1 MGCLIPHASVS
12 LSTLGRASVPSQ
24 VKRVA
29 FLGVGTTV
37 HHSQWASTGPR
48 AQGHSWERGTVLLL
62 GKKIKQRKICVT
74 GGLGSPQER
83 PEQGCVWEG
92 KVCLLPKLR
101 GMVWPLH
108 RLPQHLPE
116 SWATE
121 VAVSKGEFKCF
132 KMLKEF
138 SLPQTF
144 FTSRVDRFM

>member
-1 MGCLIPHASVS
+1 MGCLIPHASMS
-12 LSTLGRASVPSQ
+12 LSTLRRASVPSQ

-37 HHSQWASTGPR
+37 HHSQCASTGPR

-62 GKKIKQRKICVT
+62 GKKIKQRKMCVT

-101 GMVWPLH
+101 GMVWHLH
-108 RLPQHLPE
+108 RLPQLW
-116 SWATE
+116 SWGSIFQRAGQPKKLCLKE
-121 VAVSKGEFKCF
+121 NLSVSKC
-132 KMLKEF
+132 
-138 SLPQTF
+138 
-144 FTSRVDRFM
+144 